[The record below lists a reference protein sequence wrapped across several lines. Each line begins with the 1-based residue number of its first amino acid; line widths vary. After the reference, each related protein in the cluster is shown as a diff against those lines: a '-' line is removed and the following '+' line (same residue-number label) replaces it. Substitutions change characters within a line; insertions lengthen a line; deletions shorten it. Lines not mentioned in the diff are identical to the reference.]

1 MRSLHQDDGDN
12 ILPISLGMR
21 REGEVSR
28 TYLTFGD
35 IEGVGAIRNMIRV
48 VSSTAWH
55 NIS

>member
-1 MRSLHQDDGDN
+1 
-12 ILPISLGMR
+12 MR